1 MNCNSVESAKA
12 PVCNILSRSEC
23 KPKHECLFHSLD
35 RSRTGSFISPFI
47 QKCYSLIL
55 MVLCY
60 NMITFHD
67 YVFLWLVC
75 KFFMRN
81 RMRFLL
87 RYLSSHRSM
96 LTKLLEK
103 MKRKNKLKTVQWNSC
118 FDALSNWHFP
128 SHLIHQQLKSSKST
142 ATARYPKNSRNDA
155 TCVSVTW

>member
-1 MNCNSVESAKA
+1 MTRIAGNGLGNLFKINLFLVNCNSVESAKA

-67 YVFLWLVC
+67 YVFL
-75 KFFMRN
+75 
-81 RMRFLL
+81 
-87 RYLSSHRSM
+87 
-96 LTKLLEK
+96 
-103 MKRKNKLKTVQWNSC
+103 
-118 FDALSNWHFP
+118 
-128 SHLIHQQLKSSKST
+128 
-142 ATARYPKNSRNDA
+142 
-155 TCVSVTW
+155 